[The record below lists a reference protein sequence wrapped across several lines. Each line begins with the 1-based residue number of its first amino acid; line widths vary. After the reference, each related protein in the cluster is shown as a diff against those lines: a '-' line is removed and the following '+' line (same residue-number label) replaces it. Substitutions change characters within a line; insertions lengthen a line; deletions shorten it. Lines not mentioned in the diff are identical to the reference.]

1 MERLPRDEEQ
11 IVLRAMHQVLID
23 HGLCLRE
30 HTEAGTLLV
39 FPSYFKPALEQ
50 FEKYAFTRLDE
61 FLDQVEDLSRRIDK
75 QILLTFD
82 EYERLEE
89 GIAAQKITR
98 EVFNQLRNIV
108 QHRARIVVLFSGGH
122 RFEELRVVNWSDYLI
137 NVKTLELSF
146 LAPADAR
153 ELLTEPVPA
162 LHYEAGVVEAIIGL
176 THCQPYLLQAVASD
190 LVNYLNAQKRQTAT
204 RGDLDVAVAKVLVT
218 ADAYFHNN
226 WAECSDAERELLRAL
241 AREEEMDAQV
251 EQDHGA
257 WQSLGRKEIVERRA
271 ERYRFAVELFRLW
284 ILKNHLPV
292 TSSLSH

>member
-1 MERLPRDEEQ
+1 MVFYFHL
-11 IVLRAMHQVLID
+11 ASSA
-23 HGLCLRE
+23 HGELYQRN
-30 HTEAGTLLV
+30 LLDGLG
-39 FPSYFKPALEQ
+39 KPALEQ

-61 FLDQVEDLSRRIDK
+61 FLDQVEALSRRINK

-162 LHYEAGVVEAIIGL
+162 LHYEAGVVDAIIRL
-176 THCQPYLLQAVASD
+176 THCQPYLLQAVACGPGQ
-190 LVNYLNAQKRQTAT
+190 LP
-204 RGDLDVAVAKVLVT
+204 
-218 ADAYFHNN
+218 
-226 WAECSDAERELLRAL
+226 E
-241 AREEEMDAQV
+241 
-251 EQDHGA
+251 
-257 WQSLGRKEIVERRA
+257 RA
-271 ERYRFAVELFRLW
+271 EAADGDAGRSHRGGGEGAGDGGRL
-284 ILKNHLPV
+284 LP
-292 TSSLSH
+292 